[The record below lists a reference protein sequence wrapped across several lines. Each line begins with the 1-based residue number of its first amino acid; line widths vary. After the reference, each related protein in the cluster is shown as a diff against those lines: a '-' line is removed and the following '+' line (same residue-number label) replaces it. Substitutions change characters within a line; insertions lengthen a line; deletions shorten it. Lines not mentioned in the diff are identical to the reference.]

1 MEIAP
6 WTIAAYVGIGA
17 AWLIAML
24 VLARREYDYVSFKE
38 AVIHVLA
45 WPFVLVVLRLWW
57 VAFVA
62 VAIIGLAAISALA
75 PMQSLMAELSPMR

>member
-1 MEIAP
+1 MNAAP
-6 WTIAAYVGIGA
+6 WTFAAYVGIGA
-17 AWLIAML
+17 VWLVAML
-24 VLARREYDYVSFKE
+24 VLARRQYEYVSLKE

-62 VAIIGLAAISALA
+62 ATIIGLAALSTLPPI
-75 PMQSLMAELSPMR
+75 QSLMAELSPMR

>member
-1 MEIAP
+1 MEVAP

-24 VLARREYDYVSFKE
+24 VLAKREYDSVSFKE

-45 WPFVLVVLRLWW
+45 WPFVLIVLRLWW

-62 VAIIGLAAISALA
+62 VAIIGLAALSSFA
-75 PMQSLMAELSPMR
+75 PVQSLMAELSSTR

>member
-1 MEIAP
+1 MEAAH
-6 WTIAAYVGIGA
+6 WTFGAYVAIGA

-62 VAIIGLAAISALA
+62 TAIIGMAALSTFA
-75 PMQSLMAELSPMR
+75 PMQSLLAELSPMR